1 MYMSITAAI
10 VIALLVGTAIG
21 LAVASLKQQF
31 RTRKLKERFGPE
43 YSRTVAHTGDRY
55 AAEASLESRQRRVW
69 QMQIRPLGPSERARF
84 QESWREVQARFV
96 DDPANSL
103 TEADLL
109 IGEVMS
115 AEGYPLLEFEQRAE
129 DISVDHAI
137 VVDNYRAG
145 HEIAL
150 RNVQRRVSTEELRK
164 AMLNYR
170 ALFEEL
176 VGEAE
181 YAQLERTGP

>member
-1 MYMSITAAI
+1 MSITAAI

-21 LAVASLKQQF
+21 LAMAYLKQQS

-43 YSRTVAHTGDRY
+43 YSRTVAQIGDRY
-55 AAEASLESRQRRVW
+55 AAEASLESWQRRVW
-69 QMQIRPLGPSERARF
+69 QMQIRPLSHSERARF

-115 AEGYPLLEFEQRAE
+115 AEGYPLLEFEQRAD
-129 DISVDHAI
+129 DISVDHP
-137 VVDNYRAG
+137 VVVENYREG

-150 RNVQRRVSTEELRK
+150 RNVQRRVSAEEVRK

-176 VGEAE
+176 VGQPE

>member
-1 MYMSITAAI
+1 MSITAAI

-21 LAVASLKQQF
+21 LAMAYLKQQS
-31 RTRKLKERFGPE
+31 RTRKLKQRFGPE
-43 YSRTVAHTGDRY
+43 YSRAVAQTGDRH
-55 AAEASLESRQRRVW
+55 AAEASLESCQRRVW
-69 QMQIRPLGPSERARF
+69 QMQLRPLSDSERARF
-84 QESWREVQARFV
+84 QENWREVQARFV

-115 AEGYPLLEFEQRAE
+115 AEGYPLLEFEQRAD
-129 DISVDHAI
+129 DISVDHPL
-137 VVDNYRAG
+137 VVENYREG

-170 ALFEEL
+170 TLFEEL
-176 VGEAE
+176 VGQPE